1 MQTCHVAASTH
12 SGQSHFPEPP
22 SYLLPPPPH
31 QLTLMSLGP
40 GSLRANVPP
49 GNWKSAERKGQ
60 ATESQ
65 GDGEERQGGGDT
77 GRGPILP
84 AFLSGLVLHGAS
96 TCPGS
101 APGIDDT
108 AINEAK
114 PTSQEWLSCCRR
126 QSTPHIASSTAWALS
141 AWRK

>member
-1 MQTCHVAASTH
+1 MVASTH

-22 SYLLPPPPH
+22 GYLSPPPPH
-31 QLTLMSLGP
+31 QLTLVSLGP
-40 GSLRANVPP
+40 GSLKANVPP

-65 GDGEERQGGGDT
+65 GNREERQGGGDT
-77 GRGPILP
+77 GRGPTLP

-96 TCPGS
+96 YLS
-101 APGIDDT
+101 RLAPGTDDT
-108 AINEAK
+108 AIYEAK
-114 PTSQEWLSCCRR
+114 PTSQEWLSCCMR
-126 QSTPHIASSTAWALS
+126 QSTLHFASSTAWALS